1 MSTDQPLNNTPII
14 EREPESLAP
23 HMDQNRMLVNR
34 AMQREQDNFIARLF
48 PSDSERQVRRHE
60 LQQLQVGFDYRRRA
74 LHLAVE
80 TKLQAIEESC
90 NHVLVTGKAEIRR
103 QRQEFFA
110 EEKLKLQQ
118 SMNQVIDRF
127 HTEMERRF
135 DTLGKLRHEVLRERE
150 EQRLLQAVD
159 RFHAMLDELEDG
171 FVSIIHEGVSSR
183 A

>member
-1 MSTDQPLNNTPII
+1 MSTEQALTNTPII
-14 EREPESLAP
+14 EREPASLAP

-34 AMQREQDNFIARLF
+34 AMQREQDNFLVRLF
-48 PSDSERQVRRHE
+48 PNESERHVRQHE
-60 LQQLQVGFDYRRRA
+60 LEQLQAGFDYRRRA

-118 SMNQVIDRF
+118 SMNQTIDRF
-127 HTEMERRF
+127 HGEMERRF
-135 DTLGKLRHEVLRERE
+135 DALAKLRHEVLRERE

-159 RFHAMLDELEDG
+159 RFHAMLDDLEDG

-183 A
+183 G